1 MNQQVR
7 PDDIDELLVRDMCR
21 GKSQLPIEIVIIQP
35 PGSTLRRAGRGTRSH
50 ARAEDHPTIP

>member
-35 PGSTLRRAGRGTRSH
+35 PGSTLRRAGGETGSR
-50 ARAEDHPTIP
+50 ARPEDHQTIP